1 MTLVLRN
8 HCHGTDPG
16 QVSRT
21 ILANVDVFQVSKL
34 LFLKLNAQYNF
45 KGIAKISPTATV
57 DANVHIF
64 HKSLTNVGGN
74 RGLKLSVQLADRL
87 TNSVDQS
94 SITQIQLV

>member
-1 MTLVLRN
+1 MFYETTV
-8 HCHGTDPG
+8 TVQI

-64 HKSLTNVGGN
+64 HKSLTNVGETG
-74 RGLKLSVQLADRL
+74 D
-87 TNSVDQS
+87 
-94 SITQIQLV
+94 